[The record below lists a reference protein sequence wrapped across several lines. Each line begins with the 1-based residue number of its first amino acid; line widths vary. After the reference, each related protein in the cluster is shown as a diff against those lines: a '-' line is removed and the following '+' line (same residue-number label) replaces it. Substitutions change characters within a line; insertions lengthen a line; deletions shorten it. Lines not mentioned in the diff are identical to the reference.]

1 VKGAKEFESEREK
14 LIREHGEKKA
24 ELKRKYLEEEVELEK
39 AFDAC
44 LTKLMEKY
52 SPSSFKTSTLP
63 PSAWSV
69 DSKIKYR
76 DATEDH
82 NLGRMQGMILGD

>member
-1 VKGAKEFESEREK
+1 MYVGLVCRNEETQRFIYSQVKGAKEFESEREK

-39 AFDAC
+39 AFDAH

-63 PSAWSV
+63 PSA
-69 DSKIKYR
+69 
-76 DATEDH
+76 
-82 NLGRMQGMILGD
+82 